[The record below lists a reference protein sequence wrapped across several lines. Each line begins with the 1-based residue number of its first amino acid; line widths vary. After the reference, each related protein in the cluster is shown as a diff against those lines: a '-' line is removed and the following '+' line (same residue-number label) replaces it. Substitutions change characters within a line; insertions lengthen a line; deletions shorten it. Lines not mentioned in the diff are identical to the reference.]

1 MTMKPI
7 YKIPFVFLIPLVI
20 ILYANS
26 SGSPGGKSGSPG
38 DAGATCVQ
46 CHSGTANA
54 TSGWITSNI
63 PPSGYVPGETYQI
76 TATGTHSGVGSFGFE
91 LTAEN
96 TSGGKVGTF
105 AITDAPRTKLIN
117 QGNAV
122 THTFNGTTVSGNSS
136 SWSANWTAPG
146 TDIGQIRFYAAFNAA
161 NGNGNTSGDVIYTST
176 LFVNAATPAA
186 LLSVVP
192 NTAKQGDSQPLT
204 ITGQNTSWSGT
215 SPDVR
220 LRNTANASVILTP
233 ENLTVTNATTILAV
247 FDFAWDALPGSYDL
261 LVDDLVLASAF
272 TITKVPQILSVVP
285 NEGEQGESLELTIAA
300 DDSQWLTDPPAGVQF
315 YTSESLPILLEVAS
329 FSVVSNTELSVSLD
343 IPSDQQVGTY
353 ILGISDCAPLENA
366 FEVLLFTSLGETKE
380 STVKIYPNPASDRI
394 WIDANGPANIRI
406 FDMKGRLVLEQHS
419 VNSNDPLMLDGFN
432 NGLYIIE
439 ILSNGKQTTEKL
451 IVR

>member
-1 MTMKPI
+1 MKPI

-54 TSGWITSNI
+54 TSGWITSDI
-63 PPSGYVPGETYQI
+63 PASGYVPGETYQI
-76 TATGTHSGVGSFGFE
+76 TATGVHTGVVRFGFE

-96 TSGGKVGTF
+96 NSGDKVGTF
-105 AITDAPRTKLIN
+105 TITDGARTKLIN

-136 SWSANWTAPG
+136 SWSANWTAPD

-176 LFVNAATPAA
+176 LFVNAAQPPA
-186 LLSVVP
+186 LLSVDP
-192 NTAKQGDSQPLT
+192 NTARQGDSQMLT

-220 LRNTANASVILTP
+220 LRNTANTSVIITSWSA
-233 ENLTVTNATTILAV
+233 TATSATTIEAV

-272 TITKVPQILSVVP
+272 TITKVPHIISVVP
-285 NEGEQGESLELTIAA
+285 NEGEQGESLELTITA
-300 DDSQWLTDPPAGVQF
+300 DDSQWLSDPPAEVQF
-315 YTSESLPILLEVAS
+315 YTSESLPILLEIAS
-329 FSVVSNTELSVSLD
+329 FSVVSDTELSVSLD

-380 STVKIYPNPASDRI
+380 STVKIYPNPASERI
-394 WIDANGPANIRI
+394 WIDANGPTNIRI
-406 FDMKGRLVLEQHS
+406 FDMNGSLVMQQEFNAGRETISLSTLKKGV
-419 VNSNDPLMLDGFN
+419 
-432 NGLYIIE
+432 YIVE
-439 ILSNGKQTTEKL
+439 IVTSKTRQSERL